1 MIGWDLLPAGQLFHS
16 AGEPEANAADMTEGA
31 NGLYP

>member
-1 MIGWDLLPAGQLFHS
+1 MIEGLPPAGQSFHN
-16 AGEPEANAADMTEGA
+16 AGEPEANAANMTEGA

>member
-1 MIGWDLLPAGQLFHS
+1 MIGGLLPAGQLFHN

-31 NGLYP
+31 NGLYN

>member
-1 MIGWDLLPAGQLFHS
+1 MIGWGLLPGQLFHN